1 MKIEQLPMPS
11 KEDIVDRRIT
21 QFKDLISST
30 IESEDLGAFESIIGS
45 YQQHYDTDINEVAAA
60 LAFLV
65 QRDRPLSPDIPSI
78 PEPNSERKNSKTG
91 RAKKREA
98 SVKSPSREQSKKP
111 NKSNDSVRP
120 IEAGMDRYRIAV
132 GHEHDAM
139 PKNIVGAIANEAGLD
154 SEHIGYI
161 KINDTYSTIDL
172 PEEMPV
178 EIFKHLQNVYVCGQ
192 KLRIALDGEKSDDSR
207 KNRHSK
213 SDRSGSK
220 SAKKDKKKPKKPK
233 KNKSKRKEK
242 EKRD

>member
-1 MKIEQLPMPS
+1 
-11 KEDIVDRRIT
+11 
-21 QFKDLISST
+21 
-30 IESEDLGAFESIIGS
+30 
-45 YQQHYDTDINEVAAA
+45 
-60 LAFLV
+60 
-65 QRDRPLSPDIPSI
+65 
-78 PEPNSERKNSKTG
+78 
-91 RAKKREA
+91 
-98 SVKSPSREQSKKP
+98 
-111 NKSNDSVRP
+111 
-120 IEAGMDRYRIAV
+120 
-132 GHEHDAM
+132 M

-192 KLRIALDGEKSDDSR
+192 KLRIAPDGEKSDDSR
-207 KNRHSK
+207 KNRHSE

-242 EKRD
+242 KKRD